1 MGKKKIIQKSEEE
14 LLREKEQVE
23 ASIRKEFQGEEKK
36 KGRMTEGNIY
46 ISSSY
51 NNTIITLADN
61 SGNVI
66 AWASSG
72 NIGYKGTK
80 KGTPY
85 AASKVAELITQKAK
99 KAGVERISVFVKG
112 IGTGR
117 DSAIRSLAAQG
128 MDIILIKDVTPIP
141 HNGCKRPRRRRV

>member
-1 MGKKKIIQKSEEE
+1 MGKKKVIQKSEEE
-14 LLREKEQVE
+14 LLKERERVE
-23 ASIRKEFQGEEKK
+23 ASIRKEIQEDIKK
-36 KGRMTEGNIY
+36 KKKISEGNVY

-51 NNTIITLADN
+51 NNTIITLTDN

-99 KAGVERISVFVKG
+99 KVGVERVNIFVKG

-128 MDIILIKDVTPIP
+128 MDIVMIKDVTPIP

>member
-66 AWASSG
+66 AWQVRA
-72 NIGYKGTK
+72 ILVIK
-80 KGTPY
+80 
-85 AASKVAELITQKAK
+85 EQK
-99 KAGVERISVFVKG
+99 R
-112 IGTGR
+112 GR
-117 DSAIRSLAAQG
+117 L
-128 MDIILIKDVTPIP
+128 T
-141 HNGCKRPRRRRV
+141 RRQK